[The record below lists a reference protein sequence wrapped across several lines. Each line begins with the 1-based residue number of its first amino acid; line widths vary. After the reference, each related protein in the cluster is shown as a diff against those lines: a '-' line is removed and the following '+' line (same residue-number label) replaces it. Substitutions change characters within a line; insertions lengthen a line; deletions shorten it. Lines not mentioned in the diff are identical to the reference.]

1 MSKALVQGRFNP
13 LHNGHIYL
21 LEHACKNND
30 IVKIAKGTAQKSY
43 TTKNPCTWQ
52 EVKEMF
58 DNLKNPKLEFY
69 SIMDIHDRKNWVK
82 HIQDIVGDFDVVYL
96 GPDNP
101 DKELY
106 EKEGHKV
113 ITIPKTHSI
122 CGTSV
127 REKIAKGEQYKHL
140 IPETTQKVIDKYSI
154 EERIKVLN
162 KIYRNPPTAVDLVLE
177 YQGGLVLVKRKNPPY
192 GWALPGGFQEMDES
206 LENTAVREAKEETGL
221 DIKPVK
227 QLKVYSEPNRDPR
240 MHVNSVAF
248 IAKGYGKLKAG
259 DDAKEARIA
268 TLDNL
273 PELLFDHPK
282 RIEEYRRYKNG

>member
-1 MSKALVQGRFNP
+1 MSKALIQGRFNP
-13 LHNGHIYL
+13 LHNGHIEL
-21 LEHACKNND
+21 LRYACKDND

-96 GPDNP
+96 GPGNP

-113 ITIPKTHSI
+113 ITVPKTQDI
-122 CGTSV
+122 CGTLV
-127 REKIAKGEQYKHL
+127 REKMAKGEPYKHL
-140 IPETTQKVIDKYSI
+140 VPDTTQKVIDKYSI

-162 KIYRNPPTAVDLVLE
+162 KVYRNPPTAIDLVLE

-192 GWALPGGFQEMDES
+192 GWALPGGFQEMGES
-206 LENTAVREAKEETGL
+206 LEETAVREGKEETGL
-221 DIKPVK
+221 DVKLVK
-227 QLKVYSEPNRDPR
+227 QLKVYSEPCRDPR

-259 DDAKEARIA
+259 DDAKEAMIA
-268 TLDNL
+268 NLENL
-273 PELLFDHPK
+273 PELVFDHPK